1 MLGTQTQAKAGP
13 ATCGSLDVRFMLMR
27 NELVYHTRN
36 STFRSSLTLFN
47 PIVRFILNSNKLNT
61 QQNTHPA
68 SRALSTSLSL
78 PSLHSGAL
86 FLQTTPTTS
95 MQNEF
100 LAQIATEQNIGQQQV
115 AATVKLLED
124 GGTVPFIARY
134 RKEQTGE
141 LDEVQITSIRDRY
154 QQLKDVQFRRESI
167 LKSLDERQLLTDEL
181 KDKLAAAET
190 LSKLEDIYLPFR
202 PKRRTKAT
210 IAREK
215 GLEPLATY
223 LFEHQQATDC
233 ADQAATYVDAEKE
246 VPDLNAALEGARHII
261 AEWISDDA
269 DARDALRTL
278 FWKHGTL
285 SSEVMLGKEDE
296 GAKFRDYFD
305 WKEPVAKAPSH
316 RVLAIRRGEKEG
328 ILFHRILP
336 EAESAIAILEKQFL
350 NAPAHSGNAA
360 GEVQKAITD
369 SYKRLLSHSME
380 GEARLRAKKD
390 ADAGAIQV
398 FSDNVRELLLAS
410 PLGQKRTLAVDPGFR
425 TGCKTV
431 VLDAQGNLLLNHVLF
446 CTGSQAQIDRA
457 KIEAKALVEQHQIEA
472 IAIGNGTASRE
483 TESFF
488 RALDL
493 PKNISIIVVN
503 ESGASIYSAS
513 EVARDEFPDQD
524 ITVRGAVSIGRRLMD
539 PLAELVKIDPKSIGV
554 GQYQHDVDQHALKHK
569 LDDTVISCVNNVGVE
584 VNTASKQLL
593 AYVSGLNESIAGNI
607 VAYRLTNGPFKSRDE
622 LNQVSR
628 LGPKAFEQC
637 AGFLRI
643 RGAANPL
650 DESAVHPERYALI
663 ERMAADANC
672 TVSDLL
678 SSSTARAKIKLEHYV
693 SDEVGLP
700 TLRDIIDE
708 LAKPGRDPRAQFELF
723 QFAEGIEKPSDL
735 TLGIKLPGI
744 VTNVTAFGAFV
755 DVGVHQ
761 DGLVHVSQLADK
773 FVEDPNQIVKVGDK
787 VQVTVTELDLQRN
800 RISLSMRARPEIGG
814 KKERTGRPSNASRTK
829 GQGKPRQQKKTNDF
843 GNNWFDSALNKK
855 R

>member
-1 MLGTQTQAKAGP
+1 MQT
-13 ATCGSLDVRFMLMR
+13 
-27 NELVYHTRN
+27 E
-36 STFRSSLTLFN
+36 
-47 PIVRFILNSNKLNT
+47 FIEQISEE
-61 QQNTHPA
+61 
-68 SRALSTSLSL
+68 LSL
-78 PSLHSGAL
+78 KAH
-86 FLQTTPTTS
+86 
-95 MQNEF
+95 
-100 LAQIATEQNIGQQQV
+100 QV
-115 AATVKLLED
+115 AATAALIEE

-141 LDEVQITSIRDRY
+141 LDEVQITSIRDRL
-154 QQLKDVQFRRESI
+154 QQLADIKARRESI
-167 LKSLDERQLLTDEL
+167 LKSLDERSLLTDDL

-215 GLEPLATY
+215 GLEPLAKH
-223 LFEHQQATDC
+223 LFENQNANDTAEQALS
-233 ADQAATYVDAEKE
+233 YVDEQKE
-246 VPDLNAALEGARHII
+246 VADADAALQGARHII

-285 SSEVMLGKEDE
+285 SSEVMFGKEEE
-296 GAKFRDYFD
+296 GAKFRDYFE
-305 WKEPVAKAPSH
+305 WNEPIAKAPSH

-328 ILFHRILP
+328 FLFHRILP
-336 EAESAIAILEKQFL
+336 EQESALGILEKQFL
-350 NAPAHSGNAA
+350 NGHGSAA
-360 GEVQKAITD
+360 AEVKKAIED

-380 GEARLRAKKD
+380 GETRLRAKKE

-410 PLGQKRTLAVDPGFR
+410 PLGQKRMMAVDPGFR

-431 VLDAQGNLLLNHVLF
+431 ILDAQGQLVFNHVLY
-446 CTGSQAQIDRA
+446 CTGGAGQIERA
-457 KIEAKALVEQHQIEA
+457 KMEAKALVEQHKIEA

-483 TESFF
+483 TETFF
-488 RALDL
+488 RELGL
-493 PKNISIIVVN
+493 PKSIAIIVVN

-513 EVARDEFPDQD
+513 EVARDEFPNED

-554 GQYQHDVDQHALKHK
+554 GQYQHDVDQYALKRQ

-607 VAYRLTNGPFKSRDE
+607 VAHRNSNGPFKSRQE
-622 LNQVSR
+622 FNKVSR

-643 RGAANPL
+643 RDGEHPL
-650 DESAVHPERYALI
+650 DQSSVHPERYPLV
-663 ERMAADANC
+663 EQMAADAGASV
-672 TVSDLL
+672 TELIQ
-678 SSSTARAKIKLEHYV
+678 SSAARAKIKLESYV

-700 TLRDIIDE
+700 TLRDIMDE

-723 QFAEGIEKPSDL
+723 QFADGVEKPSDL
-735 TLGIKLPGI
+735 TLGMKLPGI

-773 FVEDPNQIVKVGDK
+773 FVDDPNKIVKVGDK

-800 RISLSMRARPEIGG
+800 RISLSMKARPEIGG
-814 KKERTGRPSNASRTK
+814 KRERTGKPGGNRGN
-829 GQGKPRQQKKTNDF
+829 GPRQGGGPNRGGGNRSNDF
-843 GNNWFDSALNKK
+843 GSNWFDAALNK
-855 R
+855 RS